1 MYERQFQNPRHIS
14 RRFTTLEGWHEVRE
28 GVFALGQKSLIFSL
42 ADQFDLERDNS
53 DNISSIALS
62 RARSRESNGEG
73 DPYCEDTSKEDQ
85 LNDELRVSSQPEK
98 PYHVYTSSQKWRV
111 VVLVGAAG
119 LFSGLSSN
127 IYFPAL
133 DVIAKVRLGLE
144 REEDNKQKLKIVRAY
159 ASDHKMSILQSPHN
173 SSSRAYL
180 RCFVVRYLISSVDGR
195 SISTHF

>member
-14 RRFTTLEGWHEVRE
+14 RRFTTLEAWHEVRE

-62 RARSRESNGEG
+62 RERSRESGGDVTSYREG
-73 DPYCEDTSKEDQ
+73 TSKEDQ
-85 LNDELRVSSQPEK
+85 VYDGLGVSAQPEM

-111 VVLVGAAG
+111 VILVGVAG

-133 DVIAKVRLGLE
+133 DVIAKVRL
-144 REEDNKQKLKIVRAY
+144 
-159 ASDHKMSILQSPHN
+159 
-173 SSSRAYL
+173 
-180 RCFVVRYLISSVDGR
+180 
-195 SISTHF
+195 